1 MGILVNRFEARNISE
16 AEVPASVEAI
26 WEVLRSPETL
36 AELTPLLDGI
46 SVDGDRW
53 CWRLGGFSALGVE
66 VAPSF
71 TERMEFVEHESIRFT
86 HDPPSGSTE
95 RAGANGLY
103 TLNRLD
109 TDRSGLAIDLTL
121 HVELPLPRASRRAV
135 ERIMSSTMVR
145 TGDVFAARLYDRLGI
160 DPSSATQTTVR
171 A

>member
-1 MGILVNRFEARNISE
+1 MCVLVNRFEARNISE
-16 AEVPASVEAI
+16 AVVPAPVEAI
-26 WEVLRSPETL
+26 WDVLRSPQTL

-46 SVDGDRW
+46 SVDGDHW

-86 HDPPSGSTE
+86 HDPPSGEHE

-103 TLNRLD
+103 TLTRLD
-109 TDRSGLAIDLTL
+109 PDRTGLAIDLTL

-145 TGDVFAARLYDRLGI
+145 TGDVFAERLYRRLDI
-160 DPSSATQTTVR
+160 DPSTASQTTVR

>member
-1 MGILVNRFEARNISE
+1 MCVLVNRFEARNISE
-16 AEVPASVEAI
+16 AVVPAPVEAI
-26 WEVLRSPETL
+26 WDVLRSPQTL

-46 SVDGDRW
+46 SVDGDHW

-86 HDPPSGSTE
+86 HDPPSGEHE

-103 TLNRLD
+103 TLTRLD
-109 TDRSGLAIDLTL
+109 TDRTGLAIDLTL

-145 TGDVFAARLYDRLGI
+145 TGDVFAERLYRRLDI
-160 DPSSATQTTVR
+160 DPSTASQTTVR